1 MSGRILVLSFY
12 YAPDLCAG
20 SFRATPFVTALRAQ
34 APPGTHI
41 DVITTLP
48 NRYHTFDREAPS
60 CESSE
65 GLEIRRINLP
75 RHQSDMAGQSRAF
88 ARFARSALGIVA
100 NRSYDLVF
108 ATSSRLMTA
117 ALGAWI
123 ARRKDAALYLD
134 IRDLFVDTIRDVFP
148 APAAWPASRL
158 FSLIER
164 WTITRAERVNLVSRG
179 FEGYFRQRYGD
190 RSLAWFTHGI
200 DDEFLNLPAERVA
213 RDPADPRVTVL
224 YAGNVG
230 EGQGLHDILPGMAQQ
245 LRACARFVVIGDGGR
260 RKALQAA
267 LAAAGVDNV
276 EVRPP
281 VSRATLLQAYRTADV
296 LFLHL
301 GAHPAFEKVLPSKL
315 FEYAALGKPVLA
327 GVGGYAADFVRTE
340 IENAAVFAP
349 CNVAQGV
356 RAFESLELVDRP
368 RFAFTSKYARSSIV
382 GEMAQDVLA
391 LLERHSARKPREA
404 PAGPAAPGAK
414 EGGL

>member
-20 SFRATPFVTALRAQ
+20 SFRATPLVAALRAQ
-34 APPGTHI
+34 ASPDTHI

-48 NRYHTFDREAPS
+48 NRYQTFDRDAAS
-60 CESSE
+60 CETSD
-65 GLEIRRINLP
+65 GLEIRRIDLP
-75 RHQSDMAGQSRAF
+75 RHRSDMAGQSRAF
-88 ARFARSALGIVA
+88 AKYARSALRIVA
-100 NRSYDLVF
+100 DRSYDLVF

-134 IRDLFVDTIRDVFP
+134 IRDLFVDTIGDVLP
-148 APAAWPASRL
+148 APAAWPASRF

-164 WTITRAERVNLVSRG
+164 WTVTRAERVNLVSRG

-190 RSLAWFTHGI
+190 QSLAWFTHGI
-200 DDEFLNLPAERVA
+200 DDEFLNLPAEQLVRE
-213 RDPADPRVTVL
+213 PTDPRVTIL

-230 EGQGLHDILPGMAQQ
+230 EGQRLHDILPGMARQ
-245 LRACARFVVIGDGGR
+245 LRARARFIVIGDGGR

-267 LAAAGVDNV
+267 LAAAGADNV
-276 EVRPP
+276 ELRPP
-281 VSRATLLQAYRTADV
+281 VSRAALLLAYRAADV

-301 GAHPAFEKVLPSKL
+301 GAHRAFEKVLPSKL

-327 GVGGYAADFVRTE
+327 GVAGYAAAFVRTE

-349 CNVAQGV
+349 GDVAQGI

-368 RFAFTSKYARSSIV
+368 RASFTAKYARSRIV
-382 GEMAQDVLA
+382 GQMAQDVLEV
-391 LLERHSARKPREA
+391 LERHRER
-404 PAGPAAPGAK
+404 GPAEVPRPGRGRPGRK
-414 EGGL
+414 MI